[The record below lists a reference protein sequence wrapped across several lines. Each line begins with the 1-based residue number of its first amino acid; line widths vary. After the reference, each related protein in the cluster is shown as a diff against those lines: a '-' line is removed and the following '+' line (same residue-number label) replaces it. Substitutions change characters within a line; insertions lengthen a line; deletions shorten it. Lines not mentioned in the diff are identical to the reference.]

1 MATIDVTNETFETTV
16 SGEGIALVDCWASW
30 CGPCRQFAPI
40 FEKASEEHP
49 DVTFAK
55 LDTDAN
61 QEVSAMLGIQSIPTL
76 LLFRDGILLFRH
88 SGVVPGAAIAD
99 ILKQARELDMAEVRA
114 TVEEA
119 RREAGEQAGAGS

>member
-1 MATIDVTNETFETTV
+1 MATIDVTNETFEMTV

>member
-99 ILKQARELDMAEVRA
+99 ILKQARELDMAEVRT

-119 RREAGEQAGAGS
+119 RREAGEQAGAGG